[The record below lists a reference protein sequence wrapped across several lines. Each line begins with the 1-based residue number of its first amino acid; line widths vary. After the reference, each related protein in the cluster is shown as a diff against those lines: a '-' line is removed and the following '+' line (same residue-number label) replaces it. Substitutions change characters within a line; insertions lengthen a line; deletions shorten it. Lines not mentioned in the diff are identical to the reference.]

1 MPRTKVTHVSTIQQ
15 VSSSS
20 TILVVE
26 DDQDA
31 PDSME
36 YLCEESEVKEVLLA
50 IILISHFLLNFQFQD
65 PLGSSSNVIEKG

>member
-1 MPRTKVTHVSTIQQ
+1 MPRTKVTHVSIIQQ

-20 TILVVE
+20 TILVVD

-31 PDSME
+31 PDPIE
-36 YLCEESEVKEVLLA
+36 YLSEESEVKVLLA

-65 PLGSSSNVIEKG
+65 IVGSSSTVIKKG

>member
-31 PDSME
+31 PDPIE
-36 YLCEESEVKEVLLA
+36 YLSEESEVKVLLA

-65 PLGSSSNVIEKG
+65 IVGSSITVIKKG

>member
-1 MPRTKVTHVSTIQQ
+1 MTHVSTIQQ

-31 PDSME
+31 PDPIE
-36 YLCEESEVKEVLLA
+36 YLSEESEVKVLLA

-65 PLGSSSNVIEKG
+65 IVGSSSTVINKG